1 MITRKKETKKKE
13 KKKKRLFELE
23 RKCHKLELWK
33 KSSDHSSMVSM
44 AACYWGGTGFKSW
57 QGR

>member
-44 AACYWGGTGFKSW
+44 AACYWGGTGFKS
-57 QGR
+57 